1 MCTVTFI
8 KTNKGAIITSNRDE
22 KIVRA
27 KALAPIEY
35 LINNK
40 RVTFPKDPQAGGTWI
55 AQTNNTCVVLLNG
68 AEEKHISAPPYR
80 KSRGQIVLDLI
91 SGDAI
96 IDWQLINLENI
107 EPFTLIVY
115 QNEKLF
121 QFRWNGNVKEN
132 IELNPN
138 KAYIWSS
145 STLYSKE
152 TKAKREEWFIAFLN
166 KNPQPTPNQLIDFHS
181 FTQSS
186 NIENGLQINRNNIY
200 KTVSITQIEKNNC
213 TTMNYIDLH

>member
-22 KIVRA
+22 KIVRV
-27 KALAPIEY
+27 KALAPQEY
-35 LINNK
+35 LINNI

-68 AEEKHISAPPYR
+68 AEEKHISAPHYR
-80 KSRGQIVLDLI
+80 KSRGQIVLELI

-115 QNEKLF
+115 QNDKLF

-132 IELNPN
+132 IELNPY

-152 TKAKREEWFIAFLN
+152 IKTKREEWFTAFLN

-181 FTQSS
+181 FTESS

>member
-1 MCTVTFI
+1 M
-8 KTNKGAIITSNRDE
+8 
-22 KIVRA
+22 
-27 KALAPIEY
+27 
-35 LINNK
+35 
-40 RVTFPKDPQAGGTWI
+40 
-55 AQTNNTCVVLLNG
+55 LNG

-115 QNEKLF
+115 QNDKLF
-121 QFRWNGNVKEN
+121 QFRWNGNIKEN
-132 IELNPN
+132 IELDPN

-152 TKAKREEWFIAFLN
+152 IKTKREEWFTAFLN

-181 FTQSS
+181 FTESS

-213 TTMNYIDLH
+213 TTMNYIDLN

>member
-8 KTNKGAIITSNRDE
+8 KTNKGVIITSNRDE

-27 KALAPIEY
+27 KALAPQEY
-35 LINNK
+35 LINNL
-40 RVTFPKDPQAGGTWI
+40 RVTFPKDTQAGGTWI

-115 QNEKLF
+115 QNDKLF
-121 QFRWNGNVKEN
+121 QFRWNGNIKEN
-132 IELNPN
+132 IELDPN

-152 TKAKREEWFIAFLN
+152 IKTKREEWFTAFLN

-181 FTQSS
+181 FTESS

-213 TTMNYIDLH
+213 TTMNYIDLN

>member
-8 KTNKGAIITSNRDE
+8 KTNKGVIITSNRDE

-27 KALAPIEY
+27 KALAPQEY
-35 LINNK
+35 LINNL
-40 RVTFPKDPQAGGTWI
+40 RVTFPKDTQAGGTWI

-68 AEEKHISAPPYR
+68 AEEKHISAPTYR

-115 QNEKLF
+115 QNDKLF
-121 QFRWNGNVKEN
+121 QFRWNGNIKEN
-132 IELNPN
+132 IELDPN

-152 TKAKREEWFIAFLN
+152 IKTKREEWFTAFLN

-181 FTQSS
+181 FTESS

-213 TTMNYIDLH
+213 TTMNYIDLN

>member
-22 KIVRA
+22 KIVRV
-27 KALAPIEY
+27 KALAPQEY
-35 LINNK
+35 LINNI

-68 AEEKHISAPPYR
+68 AEEKHISAPHYR

-115 QNEKLF
+115 QNDKLF

-152 TKAKREEWFIAFLN
+152 IKTKREEWFTTFLN

-181 FTQSS
+181 FTESS

>member
-27 KALAPIEY
+27 KALAPQEY
-35 LINNK
+35 LINNI

-91 SGDAI
+91 SRDI
-96 IDWQLINLENI
+96 LIDWQLINLENI

-115 QNEKLF
+115 QNDKLF
-121 QFRWNGNVKEN
+121 QFRWNGNVKKN
-132 IELNPN
+132 IELDPN

-152 TKAKREEWFIAFLN
+152 IKTKREEWFTAFLN

-181 FTQSS
+181 FTESS